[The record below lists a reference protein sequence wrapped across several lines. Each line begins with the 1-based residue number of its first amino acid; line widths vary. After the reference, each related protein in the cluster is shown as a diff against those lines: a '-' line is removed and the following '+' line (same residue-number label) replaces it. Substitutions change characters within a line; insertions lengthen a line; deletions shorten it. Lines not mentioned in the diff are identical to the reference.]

1 MFHSFCVTSSSLLAS
16 PTNIQLQFRQRR
28 RRPKRGTFH
37 YSYQLAASLIHWI
50 DDRFFLSFLQYKKLA
65 EHRKVNAKRWWWY
78 DRNDQQLQQHLIQL
92 LLVVFSPPFSADCTC
107 GYFYYLQQQNKI
119 WTLTGLVLILCWV
132 GMIVFLF
139 AKHNFKC
146 ERKILNGRYYQSN
159 LISPSSPFWYWF
171 WCMMWWRRRSR
182 RAFCSCCA
190 FFIHHVI

>member
-1 MFHSFCVTSSSLLAS
+1 MKMNEKLVGEFNWQLPASTMAGAWNKTTRRVTWSETIPDHAKALPEGRSRRRWVAGLTEWTRTSIPLPLHAVAVMFHSFCVTSSSLLAS
-16 PTNIQLQFRQRR
+16 PTNIQLQFRQR

-107 GYFYYLQQQNKI
+107 GYFYYL
-119 WTLTGLVLILCWV
+119 
-132 GMIVFLF
+132 
-139 AKHNFKC
+139 
-146 ERKILNGRYYQSN
+146 
-159 LISPSSPFWYWF
+159 
-171 WCMMWWRRRSR
+171 
-182 RAFCSCCA
+182 
-190 FFIHHVI
+190 